1 MFKKRLFS
9 YIIDIFILSLVLGVI
24 GMFIPSGS
32 NIESLNNELM
42 NINNNFVNG
51 ELGIRTFINQYAG
64 IFYNIDKE
72 MFYSSLIS
80 VIVSILYFV
89 VYPLYNNGQSFGKK
103 MNNIK
108 IVSNDDSDV
117 SANSLIFRYLLMDG
131 IGVSIIS
138 MCSLFIFK
146 DFNYLIITSILGFL
160 QFLVVIISV
169 FMVLYRHDFR
179 SLPDLIA
186 GTKVIEVKK

>member
-72 MFYSSLIS
+72 MFYSSLTS

-117 SANSLIFRYLLMDG
+117 SANSLIFRYLLMASHYKSAEKVRQCLRELKIECEEDNP
-131 IGVSIIS
+131 VMADKNKNSIIGRREAY
-138 MCSLFIFK
+138 IFFSQIVK
-146 DFNYLIITSILGFL
+146 D
-160 QFLVVIISV
+160 V
-169 FMVLYRHDFR
+169 
-179 SLPDLIA
+179 
-186 GTKVIEVKK
+186 